1 MNKEKALVYKSFH
14 GNIKAIRYSESGEKE
29 ASVQINYDKFIRTIR
44 HHTESLTVYEKE
56 IQKGEF

>member
-1 MNKEKALVYKSFH
+1 MNKEKALVYKP
-14 GNIKAIRYSESGEKE
+14 AIRYSESGEKE